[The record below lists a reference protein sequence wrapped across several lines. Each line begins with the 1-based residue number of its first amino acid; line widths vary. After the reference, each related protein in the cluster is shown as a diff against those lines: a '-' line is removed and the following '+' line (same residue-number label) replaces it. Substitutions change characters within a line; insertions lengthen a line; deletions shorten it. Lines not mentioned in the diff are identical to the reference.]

1 MFKDNPLLAELKQQI
16 RETLPSVEG
25 TVKATDKGYGFLEVD
40 RKTSHFIPPPH
51 MKKVLHGDVIKAVV
65 RTEGDRTS
73 AEPEELVTPFLT
85 RFVAKLGQRRDRWFV
100 EAEHP
105 MIKQT
110 INAKVMLDKPAKLKV
125 GDWVLAELVR
135 HPLKGDNSFF
145 AHIVHKVAA
154 GDDPFAAWQC
164 TLARHNLPVVEPEVP
179 EQLALLDEGLERKDL
194 TSLEM
199 FTIDSESTMDVDDAL
214 AIESTETGWKLT
226 VAIAD
231 PTAYI
236 EAGSELDQAAR
247 DRAFT
252 VYLPGRNISMIPSR
266 LSEELC
272 SLMPGEDRPA
282 LVGELEIAQDGSLQ
296 GEPTVY
302 LAMVRSHH
310 KLSYDNV
317 SDWLE
322 KTGEW
327 QPQSDT
333 LSEQLNALHQMTLAR
348 SNWRNT
354 HAITFP
360 DRPDYRFEL
369 NDDGTVKAIHADQRR
384 LANSMIEE
392 SMVVANIALSTW
404 LREKVERAIYNVH
417 AGFEEEHI
425 EAATALIGEHEGTA
439 TPESLQS
446 LQGYCELR
454 RWLDSQP
461 SGYLDSRLRKLQSF
475 SEVQVEPGQHFGMG
489 LECYGTWTSP
499 IRKYG
504 DMINH
509 RLVKAVLRDD
519 QEIPQPGEEDALHL
533 TELLKKNRFAE
544 RDLSNW
550 LYAQYLAPHVDSK
563 TQFEAEIFDI
573 NRGGL
578 RARLQENGAMVF
590 VPASTLHSDR
600 RQVQVNP
607 DEGLVLVQGEQRYK
621 LADPIKVV
629 LTEVKLQN
637 RSLVAT
643 VVE

>member
-1 MFKDNPLLAELKQQI
+1 MFKDNPLLAQLKQQI
-16 RETLPSVEG
+16 RETLPTVEG
-25 TVKATDKGYGFLEVD
+25 TVKATEKGYGFLEVD
-40 RKTSHFIPPPH
+40 RKTSHFIAPPQ
-51 MKKVLHGDVIKAVV
+51 MKKVLHGDKIKAVV
-65 RTEGDRTS
+65 REEGEKTS
-73 AEPEELVTPFLT
+73 AEPDELVTPFLS
-85 RFVAKLGQRRDRWFV
+85 RFVAKLGQRKDRWFV

-105 MIKQT
+105 MIKQS
-110 INAKVMLDKPAKLKV
+110 INAKAMLEKPAKLHA

-145 AHIVHKVAA
+145 AHIIHKVAA
-154 GDDPFAAWQC
+154 ADDPFAAWQC
-164 TLARHNLPVVEPEVP
+164 TLARHNLPVVEPELP

-194 TSLEM
+194 TAVEM
-199 FTIDSESTMDVDDAL
+199 FTIDSESTKDMDDAL
-214 AIESTETGWKLT
+214 AIEPTDAGWKLT

-272 SLMPGEDRPA
+272 SLVEGEDRPA
-282 LVGELEIAQDGSLQ
+282 LVAELEVGHDGSLL
-296 GEPTVY
+296 GDPEVY

-310 KLSYDNV
+310 KLSYDKV

-322 KTGEW
+322 NSGEW
-327 QPQSDT
+327 QPQGDKLT
-333 LSEQLNALHQMTLAR
+333 EQLKALHQLSLAR

-354 HAITFP
+354 NAITFP

-369 NDDGTVKAIHADQRR
+369 NEDGTVKAIHADQRR
-384 LANSMIEE
+384 IANSMIEE
-392 SMVVANIALSTW
+392 SMIVANIALSSW

-417 AGFEEEHI
+417 AGFESEQL
-425 EAATALIGEHEGTA
+425 EAAIALISAHEGTA
-439 TPESLQS
+439 TPESLQT
-446 LQGYCELR
+446 LQGFCELR

-461 SGYLDSRLRKLQSF
+461 TGYLDSRLRKFQSF

-533 TELLKKNRFAE
+533 TELRKKNRFAE
-544 RDLSNW
+544 RDLSDW
-550 LYAQYLAPHVDSK
+550 LYAQYLAPHVESK
-563 TQFEAEIFDI
+563 TAFTAEIFDI

-590 VPASTLHSDR
+590 IPASTLHSDKKK
-600 RQVQVNP
+600 VQVNA
-607 DEGLVLVQGEQRYK
+607 DEGLVHVQEELRYK
-621 LADPIKVV
+621 LADSVNVV

-637 RSLVAT
+637 RSLVAAIA
-643 VVE
+643 E